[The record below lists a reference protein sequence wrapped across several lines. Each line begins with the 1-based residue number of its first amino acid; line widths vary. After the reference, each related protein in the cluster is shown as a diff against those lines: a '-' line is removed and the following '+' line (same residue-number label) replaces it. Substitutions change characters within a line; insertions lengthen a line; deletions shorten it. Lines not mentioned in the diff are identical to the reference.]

1 MADKFTMLDRRQYI
15 TKAGDGLV
23 DEGDEDAASLFGIP
37 GRRVLT
43 ADCKRLGY
51 KPMKK
56 AKGNGK
62 KEAPALENKAAK
74 TPETKKP
81 NVFVKTANAM
91 KGKK

>member
-15 TKAGDGLV
+15 NKAGDGLV

-37 GRRVLT
+37 KRRVLT

-51 KPMKK
+51 KPMPKAK
-56 AKGNGK
+56 AKGGK
-62 KEAPALENKAAK
+62 KEAAKVENKGAK
-74 TPETKKP
+74 APAKKLS
-81 NVFVKTANAM
+81 VFIKTANAM